1 MRLKVKLQK
10 IYFRLYNS
18 VFATRPSLRLCVSV
32 AGNYIEMMRG
42 DMLDVGGD
50 VVMVPNIDLETG
62 DCLPEDV
69 TIPSQTTLR
78 QQQDKHEYI
87 HISSLVWIK
96 EYHSDKSNCFYIF
109 INHRNE
115 CPHLRQKNVS
125 IPLHLCAAMET
136 IRSITE

>member
-69 TIPSQTTLR
+69 TIPSQTTTTPAAGQTRIYTYL
-78 QQQDKHEYI
+78 QFSLDKR
-87 HISSLVWIK
+87 ISL
-96 EYHSDKSNCFYIF
+96 
-109 INHRNE
+109 
-115 CPHLRQKNVS
+115 
-125 IPLHLCAAMET
+125 
-136 IRSITE
+136 